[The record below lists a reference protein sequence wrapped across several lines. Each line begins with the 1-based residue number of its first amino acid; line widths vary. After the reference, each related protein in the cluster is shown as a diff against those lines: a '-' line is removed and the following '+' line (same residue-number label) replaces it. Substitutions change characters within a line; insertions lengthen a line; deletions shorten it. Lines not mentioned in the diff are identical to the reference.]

1 MTVSVFDFI
10 PVAEHAA
17 IIARTSTY
25 DATSDLG
32 AAIADVKSRGETL
45 YFPGG
50 TYLVST
56 VTFDGADYAV
66 DTSAGV
72 TFQQLQN
79 LAGDIPIISIGGASR
94 LTIGDLNL
102 VGNIATDAGENRHG
116 VLLARCKD
124 VTIGRIF
131 ATDVRGDALYC
142 YARNTSVAER
152 QSGCFVESVSGTNVY
167 RNLLTVAGGEIRV
180 GAVIH
185 AGPVGYRDF
194 DVEPNDASGTYEA
207 VDLQIG
213 YARVGSAEITSDD
226 HATINHA
233 VRIGILDADFDRV
246 QATTP
251 PYPKAPGGG
260 AYALGIS
267 RVDSVR
273 IGQFR
278 ARNYNW
284 WVVNLS
290 VDWGSLDI
298 GTFDVAH
305 CALVDT
311 PYNSMIVQRGN
322 AQGGSVRI
330 GTLICDATNTRIGDA
345 ANTRFLA
352 RVQDAGLLK
361 IEVSNIRLM
370 KCMAG
375 NQLTGRFANGI
386 IDLDGGN
393 GTALIDSTDVIFDN
407 IETVNAGSATGF
419 YQCANIAAINSTLTF
434 GTLDGGGSGTSDF
447 VAINSSINGSAR
459 DGINLVLG
467 GAVRVANIKVLGEQQ
482 PAIATPSSGTPIDSE
497 ARAAISSMLTALRNH
512 GIIAA

>member
-25 DATSDLG
+25 DATSDVE

-56 VTFDGADYAV
+56 VTLDGADYAV

-72 TFQQLQN
+72 TFQQLQG
-79 LAGDIPIISIGGASR
+79 LAGDVPIISISGASR

-102 VGNIATDAGENRHG
+102 VGNIATDAGEDRHG

-124 VTIGRIF
+124 VTVGRIF

-194 DVEPNDASGTYEA
+194 DVEPNNASGTYEA

-226 HATINHA
+226 IAAINHA
-233 VRIGILDADFDRV
+233 VRIGIFDADFDRV

-251 PYPKAPGGG
+251 PYPKAPGSG

-284 WVVNLS
+284 WVVNLGL
-290 VDWGSLDI
+290 DWASLDI
-298 GTFDVAH
+298 GTFDVAN

-322 AQGGSVRI
+322 AQDGSVKI
-330 GTLICDATNTRIGDA
+330 GTLLCDA

-375 NQLTGRFANGI
+375 TQLTGRFANGI

-393 GTALIDSTDVIFDN
+393 GTALINSADIVFDN

-419 YQCANIAAINSTLTF
+419 YQCANIAAINSTLIF
-434 GTLDGGGSGTSDF
+434 GTLDGGGNGTSDF
-447 VAINSSINGSAR
+447 VAINSSVNGSAR
-459 DGINLVLG
+459 DGVNLVLG

-482 PAIATPSSGTPIDSE
+482 PAIATPSSGMPIDSE

-512 GIIAA
+512 GIIAV